1 MNKKVPFRKRPSR
14 RHCRTQLGSQSTMQ
28 ELLCCINQA
37 GIGSLYNG
45 HGRALIVALAVLT
58 DCLNGHA
65 SVPQG
70 ETENV
75 KRKAIRL
82 DGEQP

>member
-1 MNKKVPFRKRPSR
+1 MHEDTAELRWAVKV
-14 RHCRTQLGSQSTMQ
+14 LQ
-28 ELLCCINQA
+28 ELLCDKS
-37 GIGSLYNG
+37 GHIGSLYNG

-82 DGEQP
+82 ASEPL